1 MVLEGM
7 KMSQKQLVADRSFVS
22 ENGRRGRL
30 RYYLLSESG
39 GLCDA
44 FGAEVVLIRRRERQS
59 AAVRRFTTSRS
70 RMEDILR
77 LLARNTVT
85 PCTFREIMKD
95 ISRKS

>member
-1 MVLEGM
+1 
-7 KMSQKQLVADRSFVS
+7 MSEKRLVADRCFVGD
-22 ENGRRGRL
+22 NGQSGCL

-44 FGAEVVLIRRRERQS
+44 YGAEVVMIRQRERQS

-77 LLARNTVT
+77 LLAKNTVT
-85 PCTFREIMKD
+85 PCTFREIMED
-95 ISRKS
+95 ISRRN